1 MGEVVDFDIGND
13 SIDAADSRE
22 KSDAGNDTFM
32 ATPLEY
38 TEDPTQVVLHK
49 EMFVESTS
57 NLRDIRTTQDFFDFQ
72 FTDSGRISESK
83 TLTMQN
89 KHPFAIEVNWELLEV
104 MNRTTGQWVK
114 NPFRIRPNN
123 AKVEAGC

>member
-1 MGEVVDFDIGND
+1 MPLLQRHVDAYRARVIQGSHNKLRKDKMGEVVDFDIGND

-22 KSDAGNDTFM
+22 KSDEGNDTFM
-32 ATPLEY
+32 VTPLEY

-72 FTDSGRISESK
+72 FTDLGRISESK
-83 TLTMQN
+83 SLTM
-89 KHPFAIEVNWELLEV
+89 
-104 MNRTTGQWVK
+104 
-114 NPFRIRPNN
+114 
-123 AKVEAGC
+123 